1 MEATLTLVERDGEL
15 AAIDAL
21 LDPDVLPAALVIDGE
36 AGIGKTALCDAAV
49 AAARER
55 GFEILVTRPAA
66 AEAELALVGIG
77 DLLEPVLERVLPA
90 LPSPQARALRAA
102 LLLDDES
109 SGADVWA
116 LGIAF
121 LSALRIVASE
131 RPVLVLVDD
140 VQWLDAGSAG
150 LLRFAW
156 RRLGSEPLALL
167 LTRRVGLSDAVAE
180 GLRPVERLELNGLS
194 PGALHRLLR
203 ERLELVLSRPVL
215 RRLHDLSA
223 GNPYD
228 ALELGRALRSGTIRL
243 ERGEPLPP
251 TLEALVGQRIAA
263 FPAATRDALAAAAA
277 LSRPTPALVGPAA
290 VLTPAVAAHVVALDR
305 GEIRFAHPLLA
316 SAAYAAVD
324 DEARRELHT
333 RLAAEVSDVEERARH
348 LALAAV
354 GPEASVAT
362 ELEAAAAS
370 SRSRGAVEAAAD
382 LAEMALHLTPATEQ
396 DARYERT
403 LTAARY
409 RFESGDVAGPK
420 AVLEQLVAAESP
432 GPQRARAL
440 ADLARMHMFQGSRRQ
455 AVVFLRDA
463 LEEAGKDAALRAI
476 LEERLIAT
484 LVVLREDLQ
493 EAWTRARS
501 AAVDAERLGN
511 RRVRERAL
519 AAVGVVGAVVGDPGA
534 VANLERAVQ
543 LESHAGFLAALE
555 RPSFNLAAVL
565 MWHGELDRAR
575 ELFDAFYREAAE
587 AGDESSLAWT
597 ADNLAYLEFLAG
609 NLTLALT
616 WASEGDEIA
625 RQTGQPPQQA
635 YAKATAALVHAH
647 LGNAMAAQAAAA
659 EALELSGDEVAI
671 GWLNAG
677 WALGVLQLGRSDPT
691 AAHAALDPL
700 CVHAEREGIGEP
712 GMTRFVFDDVEVL
725 VALGRT
731 KEAEERLSIVEA
743 HARRLDRPFALS
755 ASARCHGLLAA
766 AAGDH
771 AGALAAFE
779 RALVEHA
786 RAPLPF
792 DRARILLGQGVALR
806 RARRKR
812 EARAAF
818 GEAQAIFDG
827 LGAALFARRARAELD
842 RIGGRTSSG
851 EELTAAERRVAELVA
866 QGLTNRE
873 VAAAAFVTP
882 KTVEFHLRNIF
893 RKLDI
898 RSRAE
903 LARRAP

>member
-1 MEATLTLVERDGEL
+1 MEAILTLVGRDGEL

-21 LDPDVLPAALVIDGE
+21 LDPDLLPATLLVDGE
-36 AGIGKTALCDAAV
+36 AGIGKTSLCDAAV
-49 AAARER
+49 AKARER
-55 GFEILVTRPAA
+55 GFEILITHPVE

-77 DLLEPVLERVLPA
+77 DLLEPVLEQVLPE
-90 LPSPQARALRAA
+90 LPGPQARALRAA
-102 LLLDDES
+102 LLLDEES
-109 SGADVWA
+109 SGVDVRA
-116 LGIAF
+116 LGVAF
-121 LSALRIVASE
+121 LNVLRIVASE

-140 VQWLDAGSAG
+140 LQWLDPASAG
-150 LLRFAW
+150 LLRFAS
-156 RRLGSEPLALL
+156 RRLGSEPIALL
-167 LTRRVGLSDAVAE
+167 LARRAGLSDTVVAD
-180 GLRPVERLELNGLS
+180 LRPIERLELNGLS

-223 GNPYD
+223 GNPFY

-251 TLEALVGQRIAA
+251 RLEALVGQRIAA
-263 FPAATRDALAAAAA
+263 LPAATRDALAAAAA
-277 LSRPTPALVGPAA
+277 LSRPTPELVGPAA
-290 VLTPAVAAHVVALDR
+290 VLAPAVAAHVIGLDR

-324 DEARRELHT
+324 DQARRELHT
-333 RLAAEVSDVEERARH
+333 RLAAEVSDAEERARH
-348 LALAAV
+348 LALAAA
-354 GPEASVAT
+354 GPAEFVAT
-362 ELEAAAAS
+362 KLEAAAAS
-370 SRSRGAVEAAAD
+370 ARSRGAVEAAAD
-382 LAEMALHLTPATEQ
+382 LAEMALHLTPATER
-396 DARYERT
+396 DARHERT
-403 LTAARY
+403 LTATRY
-409 RFESGDVAGPK
+409 RFESGDVEGPR
-420 AVLEQLVAAESP
+420 AVLEQLVAAEPPGSP
-432 GPQRARAL
+432 RARAL
-440 ADLARMHMFQGSRRQ
+440 ADLGRIHMFQGSRRR
-455 AVVFLRDA
+455 AVALLRDA
-463 LEEAGKDAALRAI
+463 LEEAGEDTALRAM

-493 EAWTRARS
+493 EAWMRAR
-501 AAVDAERLGN
+501 AAVVDAERLGD

-519 AAVGVVGAVVGDPGA
+519 AAVGFVGGVVGDPAA

-565 MWHGELDRAR
+565 MWRGELDRAR
-575 ELFDAFYREAAE
+575 ELFDAFYREAAD

-609 NLTLALT
+609 NWTRALA

-625 RQTGQPPQQA
+625 GQTGQPPQQA

-647 LGNAMAAQAAAA
+647 LGDVTAAREAAA

-677 WALGVLQLGRSDPT
+677 WALGVLELGRGDPA

-712 GMTRFVFDDVEVL
+712 GTTRFIFDDIEAL

-743 HARRLDRPFALS
+743 HARRLDRPCALG

-766 AAGDH
+766 AAGDA
-771 AGALAAFE
+771 AGALVAFE

-786 RAPLPF
+786 RAPSPL
-792 DRARILLGQGVALR
+792 DRARILLAQGVALR

-812 EARAAF
+812 EARVALT
-818 GEAQAIFDG
+818 EAQAIFDG
-827 LGAALFARRARAELD
+827 LGAALFAGRARAELA

-851 EELTAAERRVAELVA
+851 DELTSAERRVAELVA

-898 RSRAE
+898 RSRAQ